1 MIISEADIS
10 RLPASFAMV
19 DGCFDPLHRG
29 HVEYFRFAATLGV
42 PVLCNLAADA
52 YLLSHKGRPPFLGES
67 DRAGVIDGMR
77 SIDYVYISHSGTRSS
92 LERLRPAYYVKGKDW
107 VGRLPE
113 DQIETCRKLGIKIVY
128 ADCQLG
134 SSSEIIDRFLRR
146 LGLDAPV
153 RLSSSPCAEEDASRE
168 AGRGCARA

>member
-1 MIISEADIS
+1 M
-10 RLPASFAMV
+10 PASFAMV

-42 PVLCNLAADA
+42 PVLCNVAADA
-52 YLLSHKGRPPFLGES
+52 YLISHKGRPPLLGES

-77 SIDYVYISHSGTRSS
+77 SIDYVYIARSGTRSS

-113 DQIETCRKLGIKIVY
+113 EQIDACRRLGIKIVY

-134 SSSEIIDRFLRR
+134 SSSGIIDHFLRSLGHHGEGR
-146 LGLDAPV
+146 LT
-153 RLSSSPCAEEDASRE
+153 STPCEDKDGFRE